1 MRLIIFDV
9 DGTLVDSQNFIVEA
23 MGRAFRAFGLEPP
36 TRERALSIVGLSLDE
51 AFIVLTGDA
60 ALSPKLSDA
69 YRAAWQQ
76 MRHDPDYQDGL
87 YPGAKECVEFLGK
100 QPDTILG
107 IATGK
112 SMRGVR
118 HLFEQCGWDGLF
130 ATVQTSD
137 HHPSKPAPQMILSAL
152 AETGIDAKHACMIGD
167 TTYDMS
173 MAKSAGVR
181 GIGVKW
187 GYHPHE
193 HLVEAGAECVVGS
206 FEELLRRLSLGEY

>member
-23 MGRAFRAFGLEPP
+23 MGRSFREFGLEPP

-51 AFIVLTGDA
+51 AFFVLTGDR
-60 ALSPKLSDA
+60 ALAPKMSDA
-69 YRAAWQQ
+69 YRAAWQK
-76 MRHDPDYQDGL
+76 MRHDPEYQDAL
-87 YPGAKECVEFLGK
+87 YPGAKETVERLAQ
-100 QPDTILG
+100 QPDTMLG

-118 HLFEQCGWDGLF
+118 HLFEQCGWQNLF
-130 ATVQTSD
+130 VTVQTSD
-137 HHPSKPAPQMILSAL
+137 HHPSKPAPQLILAAL
-152 AETGIDAKHACMIGD
+152 EETGVDPLQAFMIGD
-167 TTYDMS
+167 TTYDMT

-181 GIGVKW
+181 AIGVKW

-193 HLVEAGAECVVGS
+193 HLIEAGAGCVVDN
-206 FEELLRRLSLGEY
+206 FDALFARLTPR